1 MRKEQGKEQGKA
13 GAKARM
19 MRSSLPDALAEA
31 GLPKNIAEPYTTGS
45 SAASVSDLTLEQ
57 AIGVQVR
64 QLRRRVGITVS
75 ELAASAGLS
84 GGMLSKIEN
93 GQISPSLASLQVL
106 AAALNVPI
114 TTFFSTFEEKRDCSF
129 VKAGT
134 GVVIERRGT
143 KAGHQY
149 ALLGHALGGNVIVE
163 PYLIT
168 LSKDAAPFAAFQ
180 HEGTEFIYMLSGE
193 VLYRHGDQSYHLTA
207 GDALLFDSAAPHG
220 PEKLL
225 VKPMTYLSI
234 ITHTREAGS

>member
-1 MRKEQGKEQGKA
+1 
-13 GAKARM
+13 
-19 MRSSLPDALAEA
+19 MRSQAKPNARKNQIIKAALPEALEQA
-31 GLPKNIAEPYTTGS
+31 GLPAEMAEPYNTGS
-45 SAASVSDLTLEQ
+45 SAAAVSDLTLEQ

-75 ELAASAGLS
+75 ELAAAAGLS

-93 GQISPSLASLQVL
+93 GQISPSLASLQSL
-106 AAALNVPI
+106 AGALNVPI

-149 ALLGHALGGNVIVE
+149 SLLGHALGGNVVVE
-163 PYLIT
+163 PYFIT
-168 LSKDAAPFAAFQ
+168 LSMDAAPYPAFQ
-180 HEGTEFIYMLSGE
+180 HEGTEFIYVLSGE
-193 VLYRHGDQSYHLTA
+193 MLYRHGDQSYHLTP

-225 VKPMTYLSI
+225 AKPITFLSI
-234 ITHTREAGS
+234 ITFAREQS